1 MNKKFVATFAV
12 MAMLAICIM
21 PIAESNAAYMDIDG
35 DSVIGVEKKAE
46 YDITYSNHDYDSY
59 TDMSMSI
66 SYSAKFVDSKGE
78 TISNGVSPSSGS
90 LDNGVSK
97 TLTVTA
103 PKTTGSYTL
112 IVTYD
117 PKITYTDS
125 EGKTVE
131 VPSED
136 VKKEEK
142 FSIKVVTPITLKI
155 TLKNDSAIDLSG
167 FGVYFYVNGEKIEDS
182 YTTVDLATKGTT
194 TVSYEWITDSGRG
207 EYKYHVEAADSGT
220 LVSIEG
226 LGDEHTFYI
235 GDNDYSVI
243 IALLV
248 IVIVLL
254 ALVMVWIYRK
264 PVKNYGKPKS
274 RR

>member
-1 MNKKFVATFAV
+1 
-12 MAMLAICIM
+12 MAMLAICFV
-21 PIAESNAAYMDIDG
+21 PIAESDAAYKNIDG
-35 DSVIGVEKKAE
+35 DSVIGVDKKAE
-46 YDITYSNHDYDSY
+46 YDITYSNHDFDDKE
-59 TDMSMSI
+59 DMSMSI
-66 SYSAKFVDSKGE
+66 SYSAKFVDSTGS
-78 TISNGVSPSSGS
+78 TVSNGVSPSSGS

-97 TLTVTA
+97 TLTVSA
-103 PKTTGSYTL
+103 PKTTGTYTL
-112 IVTYD
+112 EVEYTADVTYTED
-117 PKITYTDS
+117 EET
-125 EGKTVE
+125 KTEE
-131 VPSED
+131 VKDTET
-136 VKKEEK
+136 
-142 FSIKVVTPITLKI
+142 FTIKVVTPITLKI